1 MKYTWVLPNLAVGSD
16 PRVDEEFRELKALK
30 ITAIL
35 SLQTDED
42 RTDGGIENER
52 TAADRAGLVFCS
64 VPIEDFNR
72 VQLQTCLPDSVA
84 VLEGMLKQG
93 HNVYVHCSAGVNR
106 SPTVVAAYLHW
117 CLGYE
122 LLQALIHL
130 HACRRCLPNAEAIQG
145 ARWAGAAGS
154 DG

>member
-1 MKYTWVLPNLAVGSD
+1 MKFTWVLPNLAVGSD
-16 PRVDEEFRELKALK
+16 PRAEEEFQELKTQK

-42 RTDGGIENER
+42 RAEGGIDGER
-52 TAADRAGLVFCS
+52 TAAVQAGLVFCS

-72 VQLQTCLPDSVA
+72 DQLQTCLPDSVIA
-84 VLEGMLKQG
+84 LERMLKQG
-93 HNVYVHCSAGVNR
+93 HSVYVHCSAGVNR

-130 HACRRCLPNAEAIQG
+130 HACRRCLPDGDAIHS

-154 DG
+154 EG